1 MDRRR
6 RGETG
11 VSTVARCSPVGV
23 TRPFLARA
31 ADPCHGA
38 SAKCRVGHRK
48 PDAGSYVP
56 WDFSEPGRRDVVAVT
71 LRVGGGMGGKPGE
84 RTFWVMDVL
93 CVLLSG
99 E

>member
-71 LRVGGGMGGKPGE
+71 LRVGAWNGREAGRENFLGHG
-84 RTFWVMDVL
+84 RAL
-93 CVLLSG
+93 CFA
-99 E
+99 EW